1 MRCISIGHNEF
12 LVYDNEVA
20 GLFSDFRSTANL
32 GVHMVENRRL
42 SDKEIEQLLN
52 AIRKVNV
59 EIEPCED
66 DFEVLKKIA
75 YYYPEAKY
83 FVHGLGV
90 ANVALAASPKRLA
103 RKRQNLLD
111 KRQKKLD
118 KQNKQKAE
126 EEKLKS
132 APATEETKVEDK
144 PTAPKEDVKV
154 EDKPEPKPTTP
165 ASPAPATDKNK
176 EQKLKQLTEKAQK
189 EIDRRDSVKKAED
202 KIKKPEKFSGFKGML
217 FDFFKGLPSP
227 KIQREK
233 AQMKREIREEWKKYK
248 MNENLFKQNEGL
260 IDSLKDQLE
269 KGEMNTQSI
278 SLMNTLLS
286 KDHAWVKELDFD
298 IKEPDLSLPLDKL
311 VDHLDLKTNEIS
323 VSDLEAGLRKL
334 LKDNKIDTK
343 KFKLDLANNALDI
356 ATDWNSGM
364 KALNAFNIKA
374 KDLKKRIS

>member
-66 DFEVLKKIA
+66 DFEILKKIA

-118 KQNKQKAE
+118 KQNKQKA
-126 EEKLKS
+126 
-132 APATEETKVEDK
+132 AEETKVEDK
-144 PTAPKEDVKV
+144 PTPPKEDVKV

-165 ASPAPATDKNK
+165 AAPAPATDKNK

-189 EIDRRDSVKKAED
+189 EIDRKDTVNKAED
-202 KIKKPEKFSGFKGML
+202 KLKNPEKFSGFKGML

-227 KIQREK
+227 KLQRER

-260 IDSLKDQLE
+260 IESLKDQLE

-298 IKEPDLSLPLDKL
+298 IREPDLSLPLDKL

-323 VSDLEAGLRKL
+323 VSDLEAGLKKL